1 MTESNGRGPRRKPFM
16 PRCPFWLAV
25 RTRDCQVYDR
35 RRRQPIWT
43 SYLFGAGANLL
54 RSTPLRDVAR
64 YLKPEEHIA
73 FAKFSG
79 ECTTCCA
86 SARLLIST
94 SLETIGGEFLICPS
108 YIHTCALQSF
118 LHYMCLQ
125 PRRHVQHTVGS
136 SIDAR
141 PVDSQYILTLCQD
154 CDPNKNRRCARTNDF
169 MAFEILKLIGLTDDV
184 TRNLNAVRRWGSSS
198 LRRFLPP
205 NTLSHAPGSCRELQC
220 QVQVCDRS
228 EQPNN
233 P

>member
-1 MTESNGRGPRRKPFM
+1 MGRNLSKRKERLTLQGPATSYVPQGYENEVIRMTESNGRGPRRKPFM

-141 PVDSQYILTLCQD
+141 PVDIQYILTLCQD
-154 CDPNKNRRCARTNDF
+154 CDPKQ
-169 MAFEILKLIGLTDDV
+169 E
-184 TRNLNAVRRWGSSS
+184 
-198 LRRFLPP
+198 P
-205 NTLSHAPGSCRELQC
+205 E
-220 QVQVCDRS
+220 VCTHK
-228 EQPNN
+228 
-233 P
+233 